1 MKKGARWNAVLKKT
15 LPVAKKKKKKEKK
28 SHLLLKGFVGYE
40 NMFFFL
46 ERAIMYEALA
56 LLWP

>member
-1 MKKGARWNAVLKKT
+1 MLKKT

-56 LLWP
+56 LL